1 MRFMIIVKSTEQ
13 AEAGI
18 PPDSAELAAMGRFN
32 EKLIDA
38 GILLAGE
45 GLMASSKGARIKFEP
60 QGKQTIVDGPF
71 AEAKELVA
79 GFWII
84 RVESF
89 EEALKWAKM
98 APMNAGDVLEVRQVF
113 EVDDF
118 ESDEITEEHLRK
130 EQEFRDATVKPI
142 TR

>member
-18 PPDSAELAAMGRFN
+18 PPDSADVAAMGRFN

-45 GLMASSKGARIKFEP
+45 GLMASKKGARIKFEP
-60 QGKQTIVDGPF
+60 QGKQTIIDGPF

-79 GFWII
+79 GFWMI
-84 RVESF
+84 RVDSF
-89 EEALKWAKM
+89 EDAMKWAKM
-98 APMNAGDVLEVRQVF
+98 APMSVGDVLEVRQVF

-118 ESDEITEEHLRK
+118 DSDEITEEHLRK
-130 EQEFRDATVKPI
+130 EQAFRDATVKPI

>member
-18 PPDSAELAAMGRFN
+18 PPDSADIAAMGRFN

-38 GILLAGE
+38 GIMLAGE
-45 GLMASSKGARIKFEP
+45 GLMASKKGARIKFEP
-60 QGKQTIVDGPF
+60 QGKQTIIDGPF

-84 RVESF
+84 RVDSF
-89 EEALKWAKM
+89 EEAMKWARM
-98 APMNAGDVLEVRQVF
+98 APMNVGDELEVRQVF

-130 EQEFRDATVKPI
+130 EQAFRDATVKPI

>member
-18 PPDSAELAAMGRFN
+18 PPDSADIAAMGRFN

-38 GILLAGE
+38 GIMLAGE
-45 GLMASSKGARIKFEP
+45 GLMASKKGARIKFEP
-60 QGKQTIVDGPF
+60 QGKQTIIDGPF

-79 GFWII
+79 GFWILQLP
-84 RVESF
+84 SF
-89 EEALKWAKM
+89 EEAMKWAKM
-98 APMNAGDVLEVRQVF
+98 APMNVGDVLEVRQVF

-130 EQEFRDATVKPI
+130 EQAFRDATVKPI

>member
-18 PPDSAELAAMGRFN
+18 PPDSADIAAMGRFN

-38 GILLAGE
+38 GIMLAGE
-45 GLMASSKGARIKFEP
+45 GLMASRKGARIKFEP

-84 RVESF
+84 RVDSF
-89 EEALKWAKM
+89 EDAMKWARM
-98 APMNAGDVLEVRQVF
+98 APMNVGDELEVRQVF

-118 ESDEITEEHLRK
+118 ESDAITEEHLRK
-130 EQEFRDATVKPI
+130 EQAFRDATVKPI

>member
-1 MRFMIIVKSTEQ
+1 MRFMIIVKSTAE

-18 PPDSAELAAMGRFN
+18 PPDSADIAAMGRFN

-38 GILLAGE
+38 GIMLAGE
-45 GLMASSKGARIKFEP
+45 GLMASRKGARIKFEP
-60 QGKQTIVDGPF
+60 QGKQTIIDGPF

-79 GFWII
+79 GFWIL
-84 RVESF
+84 RVDSF
-89 EEALKWAKM
+89 EEAMKWARM
-98 APMNAGDVLEVRQVF
+98 APMNVGDVLEVRQVF

-130 EQEFRDATVKPI
+130 EQAFRDATVKPI

>member
-18 PPDSAELAAMGRFN
+18 PPDSADIAAMGRFN

-38 GILLAGE
+38 GIMLAGE
-45 GLMASSKGARIKFEP
+45 GLMASRKGARIKFEP
-60 QGKQTIVDGPF
+60 QGKQTIIDGPF

-84 RVESF
+84 RVDSF
-89 EEALKWAKM
+89 EEAMKWARM
-98 APMNAGDVLEVRQVF
+98 APMNVGDVLEVRQVF

-130 EQEFRDATVKPI
+130 EQAFRDATVKPI

>member
-1 MRFMIIVKSTEQ
+1 MRFMIIVKSTEA

-18 PPDSAELAAMGRFN
+18 LPDSADIAAMGRFN

-60 QGKQTIVDGPF
+60 QGKQSVVDGPF
-71 AEAKELVA
+71 AEAKELIA

-84 RVESF
+84 RVDSF
-89 EEALKWAKM
+89 EDAVKWARM
-98 APMNAGDVLEVRQVF
+98 APMSAGDVLEVRQVF

-118 ESDEITEEHLRK
+118 ESDEITEPHLRE
-130 EQEFRDATVKPI
+130 EQAFRDATVKPI